1 LTGDLHT
8 PRLKSRF
15 LNEDSHVAVHRN
27 FLLFHTFLLSL
38 SILCNR
44 KHPIEIALVAM
55 VQRTLCEYF
64 RSKRPREVP
73 RKVTFLHLPLKVRRD
88 IYLLAGLPS
97 NSIIYL
103 NYICS
108 SSEDC
113 IQEYDPHYPEHWPI
127 EDEIA
132 PSSESLSHFLIN
144 GYLPWP
150 GIRLDRYCACL
161 DVHHSANSY
170 DGCRCEPL
178 PYQLLYVSKVIA
190 DEVTSIFYSEN
201 HFSAFRDSL
210 GGLSGLNSLPQGA
223 LQKMTSLSIA
233 STPSTEIATVGNLGR
248 RAGVSTAMLFVL
260 PLKKNDS
267 FTTQNA
273 MMKCLLLRNGNSYVS
288 S

>member
-1 LTGDLHT
+1 
-8 PRLKSRF
+8 
-15 LNEDSHVAVHRN
+15 
-27 FLLFHTFLLSL
+27 
-38 SILCNR
+38 
-44 KHPIEIALVAM
+44 M